1 MCQLREELIELLL
14 ALIQLT
20 TTGIVDAEESH
31 DAVDNEEAILVAH
44 KKLGNLVQQLHLMF
58 GVDGTRIGNVV
69 LS

>member
-31 DAVDNEEAILVAH
+31 DAVDNEEAILLLT
-44 KKLGNLVQQLHLMF
+44 K
-58 GVDGTRIGNVV
+58 TRQPCSAAPSDVR
-69 LS
+69 S